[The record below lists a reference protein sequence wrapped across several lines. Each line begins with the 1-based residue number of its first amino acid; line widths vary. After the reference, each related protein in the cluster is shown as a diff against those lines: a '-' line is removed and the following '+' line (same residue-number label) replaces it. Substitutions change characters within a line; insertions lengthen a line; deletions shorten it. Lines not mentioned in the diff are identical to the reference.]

1 MFQVDLRRNVLT
13 VTLST
18 GNESSGRTGG
28 GRGKRWGS
36 ERKATGRSRI
46 QEGGIGWENELDHQ
60 GLERR
65 KGWGGLEE
73 EEVEVA
79 SQNHSL
85 DKRGLRGDR
94 TVAEGGGP
102 WGCESRE
109 SHISVFQGQGRPG
122 VFGGRGSPRRGR
134 EGSGG
139 LGQCG

>member
-1 MFQVDLRRNVLT
+1 MGGKETANSPDCQKQKVFQVDVRRNVLT
-13 VTLST
+13 VTSST
-18 GNESSGRTGG
+18 RNESSGRTGG

-36 ERKATGRSRI
+36 ERKVRSRI
-46 QEGGIGWENELDHQ
+46 QEGGIGRENELDHQ

-102 WGCESRE
+102 WGCES
-109 SHISVFQGQGRPG
+109 
-122 VFGGRGSPRRGR
+122 
-134 EGSGG
+134 
-139 LGQCG
+139 